1 MKDKI
6 PNRLIFLF
14 ILALMCLVS
23 ANLQAQKI
31 IIPEVGKTYLFEI
44 KNGTSRQ
51 GRLDS
56 LDDTY
61 YYITDQATGP
71 DKVYK
76 DGVSK
81 IKEIRVSEK
90 GFFAN
95 PHYSRYLFGP
105 SAIPH
110 PKGEFYWNNLLLEYN
125 TVQYGVTNNFSVGF
139 GGLLFTTLSGN
150 IALTPNFKYS
160 VKLAEKDHVAGGALA
175 FIIRPDR
182 NKEVSKAALPFAV
195 YTHGDSEANITGG
208 LGWWVDDENSWAK
221 NPTAYVAGSKR
232 LSRNWML
239 QGEGFF
245 LSNGENVAIMLISAR
260 NIRPTSS
267 WDFGALV
274 IKAKD
279 ATVPVPAIGYTL
291 KF

>member
-1 MKDKI
+1 MKNKKALNI
-6 PNRLIFLF
+6 ILCVF
-14 ILALMCLVS
+14 IILLSTGGNAVW
-23 ANLQAQKI
+23 AQKVVV
-31 IIPEVGKTYLFEI
+31 PEVGKTYLFEI

-51 GRLDS
+51 GKLDS
-56 LDDTY
+56 LDATY

-71 DKVYK
+71 DRVYK
-76 DGVSK
+76 EGVSK
-81 IKEIRVSEK
+81 IKEIRVSAK

-110 PKGEFYWNNLLLEYN
+110 PKAEFYWNNLLLEYN

-175 FIIRPDR
+175 FIIRPDKE
-182 NKEVSKAALPFAV
+182 NKVAKAALPFAV
-195 YTHGDSEANITGG
+195 YTHGDSESNITAG

-221 NPTAYVAGSKR
+221 SPTAYLAGSKR

-245 LSNGENVAIMLISAR
+245 LTNEENISIFLISAR

-274 IKAKD
+274 IKVSD
-279 ATVPVPAIGYTL
+279 TTIPLPAIGYTL